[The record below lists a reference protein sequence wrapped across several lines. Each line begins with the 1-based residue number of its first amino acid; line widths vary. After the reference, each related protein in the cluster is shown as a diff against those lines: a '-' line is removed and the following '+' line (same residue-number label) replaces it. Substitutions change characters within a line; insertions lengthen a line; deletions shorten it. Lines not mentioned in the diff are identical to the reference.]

1 MAEVTF
7 SVACDNAI
15 IDSRTGKFSI
25 INILDEIHI
34 RSEEFPTTNEWI
46 ELSLQLNVVTAFVRS
61 DWEKPERAIAALKI
75 AAPRGDIYSK
85 QFELEVDL
93 ERSKICRN
101 LAIFNAPVHAPGV
114 HFVIIEMQDGP
125 DKWKEAYKFPI
136 VVIWDKPTSV

>member
-61 DWEKPERAIAALKI
+61 DWEKPARH
-75 AAPRGDIYSK
+75 S
-85 QFELEVDL
+85 
-93 ERSKICRN
+93 S
-101 LAIFNAPVHAPGV
+101 
-114 HFVIIEMQDGP
+114 
-125 DKWKEAYKFPI
+125 
-136 VVIWDKPTSV
+136 